1 MTITDEKIKPYLIN
15 LTSEN
20 YDVLED
26 TGKVNKEGQRVFK
39 THGHFSSVESA
50 LNKISK
56 LLVETNKSYTVSEYV
71 ETLKQTRINLTQL

>member
-1 MTITDEKIKPYLIN
+1 MKIIDEIIKPYSIN

-26 TGKVNKEGQRVFK
+26 TGRKDKDEKTIFK
-39 THGHFSSVESA
+39 THGHFSSAESA

-56 LLVETNKSYTVSEYV
+56 LLVETNKIYTVSEYV
-71 ETLKQTRINLTQL
+71 KELKETRINLSK